1 MPIGQL
7 AFVTRDGISGYYLQM
22 TAYIL
27 MGVAGSGKTTIGQRV
42 SHDLGLPFFE
52 GDDFHPAQNV
62 AKMSSGIPLTDADR
76 VPWIDALV
84 GALNAKQSADAI
96 VACSALSRFVRER
109 IRSELNEPAKF
120 IWLTATP
127 EIIEE
132 RLRTR
137 GQHYMKAGMLASQF
151 AALQMPH
158 TAHHVSVDK
167 PVEEVAAEVVRIIRE
182 KK

>member
-1 MPIGQL
+1 
-7 AFVTRDGISGYYLQM
+7 M

-27 MGVAGSGKTTIGQRV
+27 MGVSGSGKTTIGKRV
-42 SHDLGLPFFE
+42 SQELGLPFFE
-52 GDDFHPAQNV
+52 GDDFHPAENV

-84 GALNAKQSADAI
+84 KALNDKQAKDAI

-109 IRSELNEPAKF
+109 IRSGLKEPAKF
-120 IWLTATP
+120 IWLSAKP
-127 EIIEE
+127 EVIEE
-132 RLRTR
+132 RLRKR

-158 TAHHVSVDK
+158 TAQQVSVEQ
-167 PVEEVAAEVVRIIRE
+167 PVEDVVKEVLRIIKSE
-182 KK
+182 ATASP